1 MKKTLRK
8 PYVMPLRLDL
18 LSQDRLDWALICTK
32 NLYPDVKLNKSL
44 LMRRALGHYINWL
57 ENITTGT
64 SGGLS
69 NRSAI
74 DSEGYQ
80 ILSYKND
87 QSGLGDAF
95 PEDQLFDKSGKLVPF
110 RILQQ
115 AARDAARAAAKGNI
129 LKELLGD
136 DQRSDHE

>member
-32 NLYPDVKLNKSL
+32 QLYPEAKLNKSL
-44 LMRRALGHYINWL
+44 LLRRALGHYISWL
-57 ENITTGT
+57 ENITTSA
-64 SGGLS
+64 SGGRS
-69 NRSAI
+69 NRTAI
-74 DSEGYQ
+74 EAEGYQ

-87 QSGLGDAF
+87 QSGLGDTF

-115 AARDAARAAAKGNI
+115 AARDAARAAAKGKVM
-129 LKELLGD
+129 KEILGD
-136 DQRSDHE
+136 SDE